1 MQLSIFILEFSF
13 CFVWLQTR
21 MLNQFKHI
29 SSSTKQSLI
38 SIPFIKHFISLN
50 RLTLHCALRCVLC
63 SVFTVQLGALYGLH
77 WCAVYAYRVQWFL
90 LRYHCKFLISVEDI
104 SSPNYF
110 PPCRIFL
117 HSHRLRFP
125 SLSTNL
131 KSHPKCQTECYLTL
145 HYVQFQKNAHFL
157 IHPLFHPST
166 HI

>member
-1 MQLSIFILEFSF
+1 MLLCYSLSLLPKQ
-13 CFVWLQTR
+13 CAG
-21 MLNQFKHI
+21 FKLVAKHKLCN
-29 SSSTKQSLI
+29 SQSLI
-38 SIPFIKHFISLN
+38 YSSPFVESLIFIPFIKHFISLN

-77 WCAVYAYRVQWFL
+77 WCAVYACRVQWFL

-145 HYVQFQKNAHFL
+145 HYVQFQKN
-157 IHPLFHPST
+157 IKT
-166 HI
+166 KM